1 MGKTWVWFLVSILL
15 VASFSVVGCDSLQ
28 KTETEYKIGI
38 TQIIDHA
45 SLDAAREG
53 FIEALKDEGF
63 VEGENLTIEIKSA
76 QGDMTTATTI
86 AEGFVTDEVDLILAI
101 ATPSAQAVKNATEE
115 IPILFTAVTD
125 PVDAGLVES
134 LENPGG
140 NATGTHDMNPI
151 ADQLS
156 LIKEIVP
163 EAKTVGV
170 IFNSAEDN
178 SIVQVELLE
187 EIAPDLDLEV
197 EKAAITGTGEVATAA
212 ESLADKVDAFYI
224 PTDNTVVAAIAS
236 VIKTAEEN
244 NIPIIAGEGITVKE
258 GALATVGIDYL
269 KLGYQTGK
277 MAAKVLRGD
286 AEPADLPVE
295 GQSEYEYV
303 VNTTAA
309 GKMGV
314 TLPQD
319 LLDKA
324 TIIE

>member
-15 VASFSVVGCDSLQ
+15 VASFSIVGCDSLQ
-28 KTETEYKIGI
+28 KTEYKIGI

-101 ATPSAQAVKNATEE
+101 ATPSAQAVKNATDE
-115 IPILFTAVTD
+115 IPILFTAVTE
-125 PVDAGLVES
+125 PVIAGLVES

-151 ADQLS
+151 KDQLA
-156 LIKEIVP
+156 LIKEIAP

-187 EIAPDLDLEV
+187 EIAPDLGLAV

-212 ESLADKVDAFYI
+212 ESLADKIDAFYI

-236 VIKTAEEN
+236 VIKVAEEN
-244 NIPIIAGEGITVKE
+244 KIPIIAGEGNTVEE

-295 GQSEYEYV
+295 GQNEYEYV
-303 VNTTAA
+303 VNIAA
-309 GKMGV
+309 AENMGV
-314 TLPQD
+314 TLPQG

-324 TIIE
+324 KKIE